1 MIVMLNTVMV
11 NMLKLI
17 KKMMIEEKMV
27 IMERNMMKTILTKKR
42 ALLMIQE
49 GLKVKILVDADEK
62 LGNANE
68 NMPPVIKR

>member
-1 MIVMLNTVMV
+1 
-11 NMLKLI
+11 
-17 KKMMIEEKMV
+17 
-27 IMERNMMKTILTKKR
+27 MERNMMKTILTKKR

-49 GLKVKILVDADEK
+49 GFKVKILVDADEK